1 MRSTSLLDQSIRQE
15 AALRAA
21 AAKGGTGS
29 VESRG
34 NGYDYNATAT
44 PQFLSTPSPDIRG
57 HPMYHGMLS
66 APTSYDFPPQMTQIS
81 SPSKEEDIATSMR
94 SQWQQY
100 GATKTQVFED
110 LRYGRYMDHPR
121 RNSHHLPPWRV
132 VQVVR
137 AESRTDIAG
146 AMYTAYVIHIF
157 GTDVSPPNPIHAIE
171 RRYSEF
177 CKLYELLK
185 RNDAGIPTR
194 QRSTPASISPP
205 VGGVMSHADWYER
218 ITTFFPQ
225 KHWAGRIGNWIP
237 SQYIAPEQFTNLIE
251 QRIHFL
257 DAWLVYVVYAYNLYY
272 QQGSSPFLTSAQY
285 SAIHDFITN
294 PSTPPPFL
302 TRGSVESSANLSTT
316 SLQWNN
322 PLTFTL
328 GSAIRQAT
336 LTVQTMTRLQQKN
349 DNSHSMS
356 TTTIPIDLLHM
367 ATGIVFLTVVKV
379 GMVVSGRVGTGLL
392 LARRNVSSLSMAE
405 APISEQWSAP
415 VAVGT
420 VGLGWGALVG
430 GDLTHYM
437 IVLTTEEAVL
447 DFGRNHTVHL
457 GTELGVAVGV
467 GMAAAQQVQ
476 STSQSVFQLH
486 SSYAYAISSGFFVG
500 ISLEG
505 SVLSIRSD
513 VNAKF
518 YGQPNLSAM
527 ELLQSPGVPAAEP
540 LYEALNTAL
549 LQEIPNTALFKIN
562 RLIP

>member
-1 MRSTSLLDQSIRQE
+1 MRSASLLDRSIRQE

-21 AAKGGTGS
+21 AVGGSASMAPRGDPYNSNANVLAPAFRSPGTPNNPPWHHELPSTTQLHDLSPQTTHTFSTAK
-29 VESRG
+29 
-34 NGYDYNATAT
+34 D
-44 PQFLSTPSPDIRG
+44 
-57 HPMYHGMLS
+57 
-66 APTSYDFPPQMTQIS
+66 
-81 SPSKEEDIATSMR
+81 EDIATSVR

-110 LRYGRYMDHPR
+110 LRYGRYLDR
-121 RNSHHLPPWRV
+121 SSHHLPPWRV

-146 AMYTAYVIHIF
+146 AMYTAYVIQVF
-157 GTDVSPPNPIHAIE
+157 GNDADPVPSIE

-177 CKLYELLK
+177 CKLFELLK
-185 RNDAGIPTR
+185 RNSTVMSTK

-205 VGGVMSHADWYER
+205 VGSAMSHADWYER
-218 ITTFFPQ
+218 ITTLFPQ

-237 SQYIAPEQFTNLIE
+237 SQYIAPEQYTNLIE

-257 DAWLVYVVYAYNLYY
+257 DAWLVYVVYAYNMHY
-272 QQGSSPFLTSAQY
+272 QQQNLQGPVPFLTTPQY
-285 SAIHDFITN
+285 AAIHDFITN
-294 PSTPPPFL
+294 PTTPPPFL
-302 TRGSVESSANLSTT
+302 TRCSLESPVNISTT

-336 LTVQTMTRLQQKN
+336 LTVQTMTRQQRKN
-349 DNSHSMS
+349 ESSHSMS

-379 GMVVSGRVGTGLL
+379 GMVVSGRVGSGLF
-392 LARRNVSSLSMAE
+392 LAKRKGAAPAE
-405 APISEQWSAP
+405 TPIQEQWSAP

-476 STSQSVFQLH
+476 STSQNVFQLH

-505 SVLSIRSD
+505 SVLSVRPD
-513 VNAKF
+513 VNARF

-540 LYEALNTAL
+540 LYEALNAAL
-549 LQEIPNTALFKIN
+549 LQEIPDTALFKIS
-562 RLIP
+562 RLIPK